1 MNGASTYPK
10 LTLQLSSNGEIVK
23 LARYRGGRLTKPV
36 QINAN
41 VLRRRSQRVRDAL
54 STLSAYVRMNP
65 EFDIVT
71 DPGWDKYSGII
82 LELQEAGSGLYDA
95 LFDGSPDALELA
107 AAIDQLEDR
116 SELIVQISDEDVTLP
131 LGFVYQGNVP
141 APPRR
146 PCKEHFANFWV
157 SRFRITVLIEN
168 SGCDDPGDLQLH
180 PSAFST
186 IYALSRDEFDRAAE
200 TLTVEYQQKLKLL
213 LSLPLKEHYDWASA
227 EKAWEKAHVGSNV
240 LFVMAHSD
248 GDYLSLAGSRLDSGS
263 LTKRFRRPET
273 GPATLLLLNCCLS
286 ASGGRGG
293 SLLSV
298 VARPGFSGLVGTEA
312 EILNTHALRCGTY
325 LMWELCA
332 NASSLGEALDNLHQI
347 TDKEFFPLNLL
358 YTCYAD
364 RAFSLSSPIDALTGN
379 LNDDPCFRNIAAVSI
394 TASA

>member
-1 MNGASTYPK
+1 MNGVSIYRK

-36 QINAN
+36 QINAD

-54 STLSAYVRMNP
+54 SALSAYVRMNP
-65 EFDIVT
+65 EFDIAKDV
-71 DPGWDKYSGII
+71 GRDKYSRII
-82 LELQEAGSGLYDA
+82 RELQEAGGGLYDS
-95 LFDGSPDALELA
+95 LFEVSPDAHDLA
-107 AAIDQLEDR
+107 TVIDQLEDR
-116 SELIVQISDEDVTLP
+116 SELIVQIADEDVTLP
-131 LGFVYQGNVP
+131 LGFVYQGNVSTP
-141 APPRR
+141 LQP

-157 SRFRITVLIEN
+157 SRFRITILIEN
-168 SGCDDPGDLQLH
+168 SGCEDPGDLQLH
-180 PSAFST
+180 PSTFST
-186 IYALSRDEFDRAAE
+186 IYALSRAEFNAAAE

-227 EKAWEKAHVGSNV
+227 ETAWGEAHVGSNV

-248 GDYLSLAGSRLDSGS
+248 GDYLTLAGSRLDSGS

-332 NASSLGEALDNLHQI
+332 NGASLGEALDNLHQLN
-347 TDKEFFPLNLL
+347 DKEMFPLNLL

-364 RAFSLSSPIDALTGN
+364 RAFSLSSPIDALIKDK
-379 LNDDPCFRNIAAVSI
+379 DDGQCFKHTAAVSV